1 MTRKGIPFSKLNGSG
16 NDFLLIDDRGDAM
29 RGIDRP
35 PFVAKVCDRSRSI
48 GADGVIV
55 IEPSRRAD
63 FRWDFY
69 NADGSRAEMCGN
81 GGRCAARF
89 AATRRITGREMS
101 FETLAGILHASVRG
115 RRVKLQMTRPRG
127 LAADRSLTL
136 AGKKYSYSFLDT
148 GVPHVVLFVP
158 DVSRADVAG
167 VGRGIRRHRAFA
179 PRGTNVN
186 FVQPAGDVLLVRTY
200 ERGVEGETLACGTG
214 AVASGILA
222 AVRGLATPPVT
233 VRTSG
238 GETLVIHFDSKRKD
252 FGEVFLEG
260 DTSWSCDGKIFDE
273 AYRY

>member
-16 NDFLLIDDRGDAM
+16 NDFLLIDNRDGAM
-29 RGIDRP
+29 GGIDRAA
-35 PFVAKVCDRSRSI
+35 FAAKVCDRSRSI
-48 GADGVIV
+48 GADGVV
-55 IEPSRRAD
+55 LIEPSRVAD

-89 AATRRITGREMS
+89 AVARRIAGRELS
-101 FETLAGILHASVRG
+101 FETIAGTIHATVRG
-115 RRVKLQMTRPRG
+115 RRVKLQMTRPGG
-127 LAADRSLTL
+127 LAVDRTLTL
-136 AGKKYSYSFLDT
+136 RGKKYTYSFLNT

-158 DVSRADVAG
+158 DVSKADVTG
-167 VGRGIRRHRAFA
+167 VGRGIRTHKVFA

-186 FVQPAGDVLLVRTY
+186 FAQFRDGELRVRTY
-200 ERGVEGETLACGTG
+200 ERGVEAETLACGTG

-222 AVRGLATPPVT
+222 SVHGLVDPPVP

-238 GETLVIHFDSKRKD
+238 GEKLVIHFDPNRKD
-252 FGEVFLEG
+252 FGEVCLEG
-260 DTSWSCDGKIFDE
+260 DTSWSCDGRILEE